1 MESKVRPLNSGLL
14 GQPLLFMCPGESC
27 LLIGGGTL
35 EKFGIFCAGHLP
47 SETCDI
53 PACKLEV
60 DGSVALSAGF
70 SENPNYLGCQ
80 GDCKRWFH
88 AFCLG
93 LDYQMYIKLAQR
105 DYWQCN
111 RYDCR
116 KGKQ

>member
-80 GDCKRWFH
+80 GDC
-88 AFCLG
+88 
-93 LDYQMYIKLAQR
+93 
-105 DYWQCN
+105 
-111 RYDCR
+111 
-116 KGKQ
+116 